1 MNLEKILKN
10 ASLNAI
16 DKITKQHRIFLLQ
29 IKMVIQN
36 RINKSNKTL
45 PFNINVSHTHFFSKA
60 NDFVGGGYNHSRQTT
75 WHKLHNKILGASVL
89 LKIGA

>member
-60 NDFVGGGYNHSRQTT
+60 NDFVGGGTT
-75 WHKLHNKILGASVL
+75 IHDKQLGINYII
-89 LKIGA
+89 KF